1 MSAGSELLSDI
12 GRSGIQILTGE
23 VIWNVGDIADG
34 NEATADVTVS
44 GASMGDFVL
53 VSSSLDV
60 KDLSL
65 VGQVTA
71 NGVVTVQFGNW
82 TGGTLDVLT
91 PTIYVMVFTRPE

>member
-1 MSAGSELLSDI
+1 MSVGTELLSDA
-12 GRSGIQILTGE
+12 GRSGIQIFTGE
-23 VIWNVGDIADG
+23 VIWDVGGIADG
-34 NEATADVTVS
+34 NEAATDVTVS
-44 GASMGDFVL
+44 GANMGDFVL

-71 NGVVTVQFGNW
+71 AGTVRVQFGNW

-91 PTIYVMVFTRPE
+91 PTVYVMVLSKG